1 MNSQAEVAVYI
12 FMIVVL
18 VPILTYALVKQIWN
32 QPLRSGRGYF
42 LGVEVPAG
50 FYDGPGRT
58 WLKWYHAT
66 VAALYLVWA
75 AALAA
80 IVVSG
85 RWEMTPMW
93 AGGFALT
100 MVPTLLAFQAWTRRR
115 LGSNPPVRAVAVPLE
130 SWRFSDYISWPMEGL
145 AMAVVA
151 LSWWLLLRDGRPID
165 WRGPLLLSWVALGLL
180 PGKITVV
187 RSSALL
193 PAEETAEHYRYQD
206 ARRRRW
212 LSLWGAFG
220 WFFVAVLFSG
230 ALLHALSPFQHI
242 STLRWIAL
250 IVFFG
255 GWGWQ
260 MVLMFRGVGHLRAMY
275 GDLRP
280 AGSWKSPFN
289 RSSDLGKSREFQV
302 WFAIWLRSEE

>member
-1 MNSQAEVAVYI
+1 
-12 FMIVVL
+12 
-18 VPILTYALVKQIWN
+18 
-32 QPLRSGRGYF
+32 
-42 LGVEVPAG
+42 
-50 FYDGPGRT
+50 
-58 WLKWYHAT
+58 
-66 VAALYLVWA
+66 
-75 AALAA
+75 
-80 IVVSG
+80 
-85 RWEMTPMW
+85 MW

-151 LSWWLLLRDGRPID
+151 LSWWLLLRGGKPID

-180 PGKITVV
+180 PGKMAVV
-187 RSSALL
+187 RTSALL

-206 ARRRRW
+206 ARRRKW

-230 ALLHALSPFQHI
+230 ALLHALSPFQHVT
-242 STLRWIAL
+242 TLRWIAL

-280 AGSWKSPFN
+280 AGRWKSPFV
-289 RSSDLGKSREFQV
+289 RSSDLGKSREFQI
-302 WFAIWLRSEE
+302 WAAIWLGGILLLAFYPHR